1 MTIRHLKIFIA
12 VAETGKMSLA
22 ASKLYL
28 SQPTVSQAIHELE
41 EYYGVLLFER
51 LSKRLYI
58 TEAGRRLLFAAR
70 KTLLSFDELSLQMQ
84 NESQGEHL
92 RIGAT
97 ITIGTCLLPRLLENL
112 ERQRPNTDTFS
123 YIGNTETIEK
133 MLLHAELDIGIA
145 EGIVKSPE
153 LISIPVLRDYLVL
166 ACSAEHPLAQ
176 RTSFTSADLMNQDFV
191 MREKGSGTRALFE
204 RFLLE
209 NNISIHCKIEAP
221 FPEAMKNAILYNHCL
236 AVISVRLIEKEIK
249 EGTIHI
255 LHHPTSAWDRTFNL
269 VYHKDKYITESIE
282 FLKHLL
288 TLCSEPVL

>member
-58 TEAGRRLLFAAR
+58 TEAGRCLLFAAR
-70 KTLLSFDELSLQMQ
+70 KTVLSFDELSLQMQ
-84 NESQGEHL
+84 NESQNEHL

-97 ITIGTCLLPRLLENL
+97 ITVGTCLLPRLLEDL
-112 ERQRPNTDTFS
+112 ERQHPNTDTFS

-133 MLLHAELDIGIA
+133 MLLHAELDIGIV
-145 EGIVKSPE
+145 EGVVQSPE

-176 RTSFTSADLMNQDFV
+176 RSSFTSADLMEQDFV

-204 RFLLE
+204 QFLLE
-209 NNISIHCKIEAP
+209 NNISIHCKIE
-221 FPEAMKNAILYNHCL
+221 

-282 FLKHLL
+282 SLRHLL
-288 TLCSEPVL
+288 EVCSEPVL